1 MEVII
6 FLIGLIAGFAWGRY
20 ALNPRRTHQSMP
32 TIGRLGAAMQ
42 HDFDD
47 LVAFLGGPMFIP
59 GSMDQAWENYT
70 APIRLISEA
79 FNAETTPLLSAV
91 ANIEDEYLFV

>member
-1 MEVII
+1 
-6 FLIGLIAGFAWGRY
+6 
-20 ALNPRRTHQSMP
+20 
-32 TIGRLGAAMQ
+32 
-42 HDFDD
+42 
-47 LVAFLGGPMFIP
+47 MFIP